1 MLKFGEGLMVRP
13 LFLVIREVQYP
24 LTSRAQTVHND
35 KRAGEETIAQFR
47 ILETAVKA

>member
-13 LFLVIREVQYP
+13 LFLVREVQY
-24 LTSRAQTVHND
+24 LLASRAQTVHND